1 MKRTCVSHGAAR
13 RRQGGMSMIGL
24 MILIFLIGGAILFA
38 FRLAPHYY
46 EYWLVKSAMDRLKEE
61 PPDDVVPQK
70 LSAALDN
77 QLYIDNVRGVK
88 RQDIKIRPTQDGYEI
103 KVNYEVREPL
113 VGNLDALLTFDHQVV
128 IPRRW

>member
-1 MKRTCVSHGAAR
+1 MNRTLDRSAGAL

-24 MILIFLIGGAILFA
+24 LILVFLIGGAVLIA
-38 FRLAPHYY
+38 FRLLPHYY

-61 PPDDVVPQK
+61 PPTEVVAQK
-70 LSAALDN
+70 LGAALDN

-88 RQDIKIRPTQDGYEI
+88 RQDIKIRPTPDGYEI
-103 KVNYEVREPL
+103 KVDYEVREPL
-113 VGNLDALLTFDHQVV
+113 VGNVDAILNFDHQVV